1 MNRVEIT
8 GNLARVPEMG
18 KMPNGTS
25 VLDICVA
32 VNERW
37 RDSSG
42 EYVSRAEFIDCKLYG
57 KRADALANWL
67 DKGTK
72 VAVSGKLRKDTWED
86 KQTGQ
91 NRSRVYVI
99 VEDIDLMSK
108 RTGSVTDNDA
118 AYAATMMG
126 C

>member
-18 KMPNGTS
+18 KMPSGTS

-42 EYVSRAEFIDCKLYG
+42 EYVSRAEFIDCKVYG
-57 KRADALANWL
+57 NRADALANWL

-99 VEDIDLMSK
+99 VDDIDFMSK
-108 RTGSVTDNDA
+108 RSGNVTEDDA
-118 AYAATMMG
+118 AYAASRAV
-126 C
+126 